1 MEDDGFHHQRYV
13 LAFMLFLAIANA
25 YAMRAVLSL
34 AITVMVSHEKR
45 KSDPNACPLGA
56 VDHVHDENTQQ
67 YEFDWDETTQ
77 GLILGSFYWGYV
89 IMHIPGG
96 LLAQKFG
103 GKHTL
108 GFGILSTAIFTILT
122 PMAAYMGPV
131 WLIVWRFFEGL
142 GEGTTFPAANQLLA
156 AWIPKTERGKVG
168 AFVWA
173 GIIMGTVISSSL
185 TGLLLKLTN
194 NYWPVVFYLFGAV
207 AILWFVVWLFI
218 GYSEPGSNPFISQK
232 EMDYLEETIGS
243 LTRRKDLPPTPWKEM
258 ATSWPVIALVITQVG
273 HDWGL
278 FTIAAD
284 LPKYFASVIH
294 FSVHSAMGHDWG
306 LFTIAA
312 DLPKYFASVI
322 HFSVHSAKP
331 CELLED
337 IDITF
342 NVKQSSPG
350 AILPSVVPMNV
361 KFLLQAKPSSMGP
374 AVGIILASYSGCNKV
389 LAVMFFAIGM
399 GFMGFYYPSIR
410 INSLDLSP
418 NYAATL
424 MAIVNGHAD
433 KYNRFQDLPPTPWKE
448 MATSWPVIALVI
460 TQVGHDWG
468 LFTIAADLPKY
479 FASVIHFSVH
489 SNGLLSALP
498 FLFMWIFSQGA
509 GCLSDFIVERQWF
522 SMTLTRKI
530 FATAASMGPAVGIIL
545 ASYSGCN
552 KVLAVMFFAIGMG
565 FMGFYYPSI
574 RINSLDLSPN
584 YAATLMA
591 IVNGLGAVSG
601 IFSAPLIGI
610 MTPNSTMS
618 EWRLV
623 FWLTFIIL
631 AVTNLFYLVFGSA
644 EIQPWND

>member
-56 VDHVHDENTQQ
+56 QQ

-294 FSVHSAMGHDWG
+294 FSVHS
-306 LFTIAA
+306 
-312 DLPKYFASVI
+312 
-322 HFSVHSAKP
+322 
-331 CELLED
+331 
-337 IDITF
+337 
-342 NVKQSSPG
+342 
-350 AILPSVVPMNV
+350 
-361 KFLLQAKPSSMGP
+361 
-374 AVGIILASYSGCNKV
+374 
-389 LAVMFFAIGM
+389 
-399 GFMGFYYPSIR
+399 
-410 INSLDLSP
+410 
-418 NYAATL
+418 
-424 MAIVNGHAD
+424 
-433 KYNRFQDLPPTPWKE
+433 
-448 MATSWPVIALVI
+448 
-460 TQVGHDWG
+460 
-468 LFTIAADLPKY
+468 
-479 FASVIHFSVH
+479 
-489 SNGLLSALP
+489 NGLLSALP

-644 EIQPWND
+644 EIQPWNDPNPVVQQPPPRSEIEIGPEPE